1 MEIPL
6 GETTINLN
14 EKTILI
20 YGDYSKVFPFIIS
33 LIEMNE
39 SGAVLLLD
47 DFSERTL
54 LDEIGCMSSEKLS
67 KTLVSKFE
75 NLVQLD
81 KALEQSETILIKNSF
96 FKILLI
102 SSLPNAYLREISLH
116 ESSSHSNILYLL
128 NKILAFFSFLSREY
142 GCTGILTSSGR
153 SLEQNE
159 NIPAKR
165 IFMYWTDYILELRN
179 CIGNRLLGKLKAK
192 SGGEIKICIPFRKFK
207 ELSEIRICMEDE
219 CPRSF

>member
-1 MEIPL
+1 
-6 GETTINLN
+6 
-14 EKTILI
+14 
-20 YGDYSKVFPFIIS
+20 
-33 LIEMNE
+33 
-39 SGAVLLLD
+39 
-47 DFSERTL
+47 
-54 LDEIGCMSSEKLS
+54 
-67 KTLVSKFE
+67 
-75 NLVQLD
+75 
-81 KALEQSETILIKNSF
+81 
-96 FKILLI
+96 
-102 SSLPNAYLREISLH
+102 SLPNAYLREISLH